1 MALGPIVVS
10 SLLAVA
16 EFTLSG
22 QANPTGRGRTMADG
36 MHWVGTWATAPAP
49 AEGVALGNQTL
60 RMNARISIGGSTL
73 RVRLSNAYGIR
84 PLTVGAVRIG
94 ARAGGPGV
102 VPESARTVTF
112 GGERSATIAVGAL
125 LVSDPVELAVAPLA
139 DLAISIYLPGDL
151 PASFGITGRYARQTN
166 YISPPGD
173 FSAEDVM
180 PVGRLTDDW
189 YFVNGIDVLAEAS
202 TGGIVTLGDSLTDAN
217 ISTHDAFC
225 RWPDQLARR
234 LVARTGGRAMGV
246 MNQGL
251 GGNRI
256 LHDIRGDSGLRR
268 FDRDVLAQPGVTHA
282 IVLLGTNDL
291 RNRWAKPEEEVTAE
305 QMIAGLKQMAVRSRG
320 NGIRIFGGTLMP
332 FENETFLVGAWN
344 PAREAVRQAVNAWIR
359 DAGAFDVVI
368 DFDKGVRDPEH
379 PTSMLPV
386 YDCGDHLHPSDR
398 GYNRMGDIIDLSLF
412 D

>member
-1 MALGPIVVS
+1 
-10 SLLAVA
+10 
-16 EFTLSG
+16 
-22 QANPTGRGRTMADG
+22 MADG
-36 MHWVGTWATAPAP
+36 AHWVGTWATTPAP
-49 AEGVALGNQTL
+49 AEGAAFSNQTL

-73 RVRLSNAYGIR
+73 RVRLSNAYGSR
-84 PLTVGAVRIG
+84 PLTVGAAHIG
-94 ARAGGPGV
+94 LRASGAGIVPG
-102 VPESARTVTF
+102 SDRSLTF
-112 GGERSATIAVGAL
+112 GGESSATIAVGAL
-125 LVSDPVELAVAPLA
+125 LVSDPVDLRVAPLT
-139 DLAISIYLPGDL
+139 DVAISTYLPGDI
-151 PASFGITGRYARQTN
+151 PASFGVTGRYARQTN

-173 FSAEDVM
+173 FASNDVM

-189 YFVNGIDVLAEAS
+189 YFVNGIDVMAAEEA
-202 TGGIVTLGDSLTDAN
+202 GGIVALGDLLTDAN

-234 LVARTGGRAMGV
+234 LVARKDGRALGV

-268 FDRDVLAQPGVTHA
+268 FDRDVLAQPGVTHV

-305 QMIAGLKQMAVRSRG
+305 QMIAGLKQMAVRARTR
-320 NGIRIFGGTLMP
+320 GIRIFCGTLTP
-332 FENETFLVGAWN
+332 FENETFLVGAWT

-359 DAGAFDVVI
+359 EAGAFDAVI

-379 PTSMLPV
+379 PASMLPI
-386 YDCGDHLHPSDR
+386 YDCGDHLHPSDL